1 MCSLAIAQP
10 PVDFDRE
17 VRPILQEHCWECH
30 GPKHQ
35 QSGLRLDRRDSML
48 RGGDFGEPA
57 IEPGNAASSPLIR
70 YVSVEDDAN
79 AMPPPKSGRRRL
91 NPEEVSVLARWIDA
105 GAEWGTVSNADET
118 ASKHWS
124 FQPIPEKFSYA
135 DLDAWVDARLE
146 ENGLQQAP
154 EAPASM
160 LIRRL
165 SYDLIGLP
173 PAWTRVQQFV
183 QEHGRDPDLAVASLV
198 EELLASPRYG
208 ERWARHWLDVVRFAE
223 SDGFEMN
230 HPRPNAWH
238 YRDYCIEAFN
248 RDLPYDQFV
257 RQQIAGDA
265 FGDDRAMGFLVGG
278 PWDRVKSPDPVLTAN
293 QRADELHDMV
303 SVTGSAFLGL
313 TVGCARCHSHKF
325 DPITQSD
332 YYRIKACLSGVQH
345 GERPIA
351 SAVPADREARIA
363 ALQLALQELDGK
375 LRKLEPLA
383 SLVPYGAAGVT
394 AEGEATRSFYAR
406 SPVTHG
412 ENVERFAPVDA
423 RYVRLDIAATT
434 GAEPCLDEVEIFDA
448 NGHNAA
454 RSARVVSSGDY
465 ANNPFHRLEHVQD
478 GAYGNEKSWIS
489 NTAGSGRLTFD
500 LGDVR
505 RIDSIVWSRD
515 RTAVPRYTDRVMTQ
529 YDWSI
534 SADGENWTVVAN
546 HVDRL
551 SVGTPPPALPTPRAG
566 VGTSQ
571 EGGEVTLEAER
582 ARRQLREQ
590 RQSLQKELAAL
601 TEAPKAYIGVLG
613 TPETVHRLQ
622 RGDPMQPREAMEPG
636 GIESLS
642 GFRMT
647 PDATE
652 QERRVALADWMVS
665 PDNPLTSRVIAN
677 RIWHYHFGVG
687 IVDTPSDFGAGG
699 GVPSHPE
706 LLDFLAR
713 ELMRSGW
720 SLKHLHR
727 VICTSK
733 AYRQSSQCASS
744 EDWNRGIQRDASNR
758 WLWRFPVKRL
768 EAEPLRDAI
777 LSMAGTLDQRMGG
790 PGFDLFV
797 ANENYV
803 RVYESKSEF
812 LPEDYRR
819 MIYQRKPRAELD
831 LLFGAFDCP
840 DAGQIQPRRNVS
852 TTPLQA
858 LNLLNSPFVLQQSMQ
873 FSKRLK
879 EAYGE
884 DPVRWVE
891 SAFREA
897 LSRDPSD
904 EEREVSLALID
915 AHGLAAF
922 CRGLLNSHAF
932 ITID

>member
-1 MCSLAIAQP
+1 
-10 PVDFDRE
+10 
-17 VRPILQEHCWECH
+17 
-30 GPKHQ
+30 
-35 QSGLRLDRRDSML
+35 
-48 RGGDFGEPA
+48 
-57 IEPGNAASSPLIR
+57 
-70 YVSVEDDAN
+70 
-79 AMPPPKSGRRRL
+79 L
-91 NPEEVSVLARWIDA
+91 NSEEVAVLARWIDA
-105 GAEWGTVSNADET
+105 GAEWGTQSTADEA

-124 FQPIPEKFSYA
+124 FQPIPERFTHA
-135 DLDAWVDARLE
+135 NLDAWVDARLQ
-146 ENGLQQAP
+146 ENGLQRAP

-173 PAWTRVQQFV
+173 PAWARVQQFV
-183 QEHGRDPDLAVASLV
+183 QEHRRDPDAAVAELV
-198 EELLASPRYG
+198 EELLASPHYG

-238 YRDYCIEAFN
+238 YRDYCIDAFN

-332 YYRIKACLSGVQH
+332 YYRIKACLSGIQH

-351 SAVPADREARIA
+351 TSVPADREARLA
-363 ALQLALQELDGK
+363 ELGSRLEQLNLQI
-375 LRKLEPLA
+375 RKLEPLA
-383 SLVPYGAAGVT
+383 SLIPHGQPGITAA
-394 AEGEATRSFYAR
+394 GEATRSFHAR
-406 SPVTHG
+406 SPVTHT
-412 ENVERFAPVDA
+412 ENVERFAPVEA
-423 RYVRLDIAATT
+423 RYVRLEIDATT
-434 GAEPCLDEVEIFDA
+434 GAEPCLDEVEVFDTQ
-448 NGHNAA
+448 GHNLA
-454 RSARVVSSGDY
+454 RSAKVTSSGDFP
-465 ANNPFHRLEHVQD
+465 NNPFHRLEHVHD
-478 GAYGNEKSWIS
+478 GLYGNEKSWIS
-489 NTAGSGRLTFD
+489 NTMGSGKLEFD
-500 LGDVR
+500 LGR
-505 RIDSIVWSRD
+505 SHSIELIVWSRD
-515 RTAVPRYTDRVMTQ
+515 RSPAARYSDRVMTR
-529 YDWSI
+529 YAWSI
-534 SADGENWTVVAN
+534 SSDGEHWRLVADS
-546 HVDRL
+546 VDRL
-551 SVGTPPPALPTPRAG
+551 PAGTADTSSIAG
-566 VGTSQ
+566 AAGADAA
-571 EGGEVTLEAER
+571 TLK
-582 ARRQLREQ
+582 QQ
-590 RQSLQKELAAL
+590 RQSLQNELAAL
-601 TEAPKAYIGVLG
+601 ADAPKAYIGVLG

-636 GIESLS
+636 GIESLA
-642 GFRMT
+642 GFRLSA
-647 PDATE
+647 DATE
-652 QERRVALADWMVS
+652 PQRRIALAEWMVS

-727 VICTSK
+727 MICTSK
-733 AYRQSSQCASS
+733 TYRQSSQTASI
-744 EDWNRGIQRDASNR
+744 EDWNRGMQRDASNR
-758 WLWRFPVKRL
+758 WLWHFPVKRL

-777 LSMAGTLDQRMGG
+777 LSMAGTLDRRMGG

-831 LLFGAFDCP
+831 QLFGAFDCP

-858 LNLLNSPFVLQQSMQ
+858 LNLLNSPFVMQQSMQ
-873 FSKRLK
+873 FAKRLQ
-879 EAYGE
+879 ESHGE
-884 DPVRWVE
+884 QPGRWVE
-891 SAFREA
+891 AAFREA
-897 LSRDPSD
+897 LARDPSD
-904 EEREVSLALID
+904 EERELSLALIE